1 MKINHLPDIAA
12 ATGLTGA
19 GKPAAG
25 TKPAKPAS
33 SADATAGASVSVAG
47 LTRSMDPASGDGVD
61 SARVAEIR
69 DAIANGTY
77 QVDAEAIADKLLANA
92 QEILSRSR
100 G

>member
-33 SADATAGASVSVAG
+33 QADAPAGVSVSG